1 MHVELIRKAEGVVQE
16 SASRQEDLFR
26 FLDQHRDLGNL
37 DVAELPASLG
47 SATELRQLNEGVLS
61 LLPDLNDISGRTQ
74 FIDQL
79 VQQLDGAGALGDGL
93 LLGSV
98 SGPTQDPLLSSA
110 PANGLYT
117 GLIAPGLFDL
127 AANPEA
133 LAPNPTLADLAPQAL
148 SMSPQSVSIPARPIA
163 YPRQTSYTAPITT
176 PSTGSLY
183 AGLYTPLQVQQQA
196 LQGMAGNPQMLQRQR
211 MPMPSAQAVDPSV
224 QQARMQALMAYRAM
238 GLQCTAPDDGA
249 DAESASKND
258 DDDATLSL
266 DEWLD
271 AEKLSDLE
279 VAGTRSL
286 VTDAADAPE
295 LDDTDSNAD
304 ITRSA
309 VRHAVAV
316 QRAASLASAAP
327 QPSTNE
333 PVSYLRRRSEL
344 VTQGALAAEP
354 EAVEAAPPAA
364 DRKELTDM
372 ALRLLLHIN
381 ELYLR
386 NARKETSACENVV
399 SPEQSGA
406 ADVDGLERELNAM
419 SLNANPRP
427 VSTSDDSGSQRQMLD
442 RLAKLGLSSQSRQ
455 VSV

>member
-1 MHVELIRKAEGVVQE
+1 MRKTKEVLD
-16 SASRQEDLFR
+16 DLFR

-37 DVAELPASLG
+37 DMAELPASLG
-47 SATELRQLNEGVLS
+47 SAAELRQLNEGVLS

-93 LLGSV
+93 LLGSAP
-98 SGPTQDPLLSSA
+98 GPTPDPLLSSA
-110 PANGLYT
+110 PANGLYA
-117 GLIAPGLFDL
+117 GLAAPGLFDL

-148 SMSPQSVSIPARPIA
+148 SMSPQSVSMPARPIA
-163 YPRQTSYTAPITT
+163 YPRQTPYTAPITT

-196 LQGMAGNPQMLQRQR
+196 LQGMAGNPQLLQRQR

-238 GLQCTAPDDGA
+238 GLQCTAPDDEA
-249 DAESASKND
+249 DADSAPED
-258 DDDATLSL
+258 DNDATRELSL

-271 AEKLSDLE
+271 AEKLSSLE

-286 VTDAADAPE
+286 ASDVADAPE
-295 LDDTDSNAD
+295 LDDTDANAD
-304 ITRSA
+304 VTRSA

-316 QRAASLASAAP
+316 QRAASLTSAAA
-327 QPSTNE
+327 QPSANE

-344 VTQGALAAEP
+344 VTQGALSEP
-354 EAVEAAPPAA
+354 ETAEAAPPAV

-372 ALRLLLHIN
+372 ALRLLMRIN

-386 NARKETSACENVV
+386 NVHKETPSENVE
-399 SPEQSGA
+399 SPEQSA
-406 ADVDGLERELNAM
+406 TTDVDGLERELNAM
-419 SLNANPRP
+419 SLNADPRP
-427 VSTSDDSGSQRQMLD
+427 VSSSDDSGSQRQMLD
-442 RLAKLGLSSQSRQ
+442 RLAKLGLPSQSRQ